1 MTAAH
6 LHPNSIAAAR
16 KRLDN
21 ARATA
26 ALAGLVLERLADGSY
41 TLASEVR
48 PTVLLDDL
56 GAVEH
61 WLDVFTNGG
70 RHHGPRP

>member
-1 MTAAH
+1 MTAAY
-6 LHPNSIAAAR
+6 LHPNALAAVR
-16 KRLDN
+16 KRLDT

-26 ALAGLVLERLADGSY
+26 ALAGLVLERLADGTF

-56 GAVEH
+56 GAVER
-61 WLDVFTNGG
+61 WLDLFINGG
-70 RHHGPRP
+70 RHHGSRS